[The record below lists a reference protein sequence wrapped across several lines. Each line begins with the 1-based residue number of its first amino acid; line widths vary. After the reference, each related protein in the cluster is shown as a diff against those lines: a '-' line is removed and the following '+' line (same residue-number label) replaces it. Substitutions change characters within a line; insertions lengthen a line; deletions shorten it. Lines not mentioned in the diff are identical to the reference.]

1 MIQFAKVSVCF
12 EKRITAM
19 KQKRNEK
26 ESSLFVTARQ
36 RLLNDLEQGCQ
47 IFLGT

>member
-19 KQKRNEK
+19 KQKEMKKN
-26 ESSLFVTARQ
+26 
-36 RLLNDLEQGCQ
+36 LLYLSRRDRG
-47 IFLGT
+47 F